1 MHRPDRPGEV
11 GAVAREAA
19 DAEGRCVGAARPLLL
34 RPVALDHLD
43 RVECS
48 RAEEARHPLEDES
61 LPLGCVE
68 ALGRLGLLAG
78 EERAEHAGAA
88 GRRRVV
94 VHLAHEL
101 VRSEPLAC
109 EPFRAPERLVV
120 DGEHLDHVAL
130 GHRLVQ
136 AHPPRGQRGLEA
148 DQPDHVRRHRDDR
161 RAGGHVHG
169 AGIDLDA
176 AVVPAQRPHGG
187 VEDDAVAEPLG
198 QPERDQLRAA
208 DDAGVKAEV
217 RLEQVLDAACAG
229 DRGESAQHREG
240 VGRLR
245 HVAAGHERP
254 QQVACQ
260 RVVDLGLEPLLE
272 ADRVELGRARVL
284 PRCLGVELG
293 GQGVEL
299 GDGLLVGAGGAR
311 REDLVVAVVAV
322 KRAVGVDVEV
332 VALAVGVEE
341 LDPELGEQRVH
352 LALVRRD
359 PLAAELVRLAADLD
373 VQQPAADAVARLEHD
388 HLAAR
393 RDEVRGR
400 REAREARADDD
411 DICVKLPDHLVRSV
425 SHRAAQDGPGR
436 HLADRP
442 GLAADAPV
450 LRVVAFD
457 DHPRVVAQVG
467 VDGVAERVGHPGD
480 ELLAHLRR
488 DAVVEQLDADQRHD
502 GLLLGE
508 A

>member
-1 MHRPDRPGEV
+1 MCMWPTPARSVQAQCTGPTGRREV
-11 GAVAREAA
+11 RAVAGEAA
-19 DAEGRCVGAARPLLL
+19 DAERRRVRAACPLLL

-43 RVECS
+43 CVECS
-48 RAEEARHPLEDES
+48 RAEEARHPLEDEP
-61 LPLGCVE
+61 LPLGCIE
-68 ALGRLGLLAG
+68 PLGRLGLLAG

-88 GRRRVV
+88 GRRCVV

-101 VRSEPLAC
+101 VRSEPLAR

-120 DGEHLDHVAL
+120 DGEQLDHVAL

-136 AHPPRGQRGLEA
+136 AHPPGRQGRLEA
-148 DQPDHVRRHRDDR
+148 DQPDDVRRHRDDR

-198 QPERDQLRAA
+198 LPERDQLRAA
-208 DDAGVKAEV
+208 DDAGVEAEV
-217 RLEQVLDAACAG
+217 GLEQVLDAACTG

-254 QQVACQ
+254 QQVARQ

-272 ADRVELGRARVL
+272 ADRVELGGALVL

-293 GQGVEL
+293 GERVEL
-299 GDGLLVGAGGAR
+299 GDCLLVGAGRAGGK
-311 REDLVVAVVAV
+311 DLVVAVVAV
-322 KRAVGVDVEV
+322 KHSGRVDVEV
-332 VALAVGVEE
+332 VALAIGVEE

-352 LALVRRD
+352 LALVRRY

-388 HLAAR
+388 HLAAGSN
-393 RDEVRGR
+393 EVGGRG
-400 REAREARADDD
+400 EARETRADDHD
-411 DICVKLPDHLVRSV
+411 SLRDTHGSPDQVVRSF
-425 SHRAAQDGPGR
+425 SHLRVLQDGGGGISPTG
-436 HLADRP
+436 H
-442 GLAADAPV
+442 GLPPTPQ
-450 LRVVAFD
+450 FF
-457 DHPRVVAQVG
+457 G
-467 VDGVAERVGHPGD
+467 S
-480 ELLAHLRR
+480 
-488 DAVVEQLDADQRHD
+488 
-502 GLLLGE
+502 
-508 A
+508 